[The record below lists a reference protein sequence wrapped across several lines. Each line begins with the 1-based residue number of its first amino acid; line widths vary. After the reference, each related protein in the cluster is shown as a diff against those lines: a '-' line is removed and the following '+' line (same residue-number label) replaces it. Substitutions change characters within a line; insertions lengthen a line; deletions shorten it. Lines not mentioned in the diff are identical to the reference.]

1 MEFSRRPTHCGGV
14 ELELEVL
21 SRMTPCGGVEKDDPC
36 EGVQPHD
43 SLEAMGLTT
52 PCGGAGQED
61 STPRSCEREP
71 CG

>member
-1 MEFSRRPTHCGGV
+1 
-14 ELELEVL
+14 
-21 SRMTPCGGVEKDDPC
+21 MTPCGGVEKDDPC